1 MKKIYDPL
9 HGYITLDAEELA
21 VVDSLPFQRLHR
33 IHQNGPA
40 YLVYPTAQH
49 TRFSHSLGV
58 YQVMVTFA
66 NKLAE
71 RGAIN
76 GDEQRVLKLAAL
88 LHDIGHFPFSH
99 MIRKWESKKGRFLSH
114 EEMAERIIEQ
124 PDLRSVIKKPEDR
137 EEIAQTIAGEIDNP
151 IFAYLM
157 SSDIDVDRIDY
168 LLRDAYHTGVT
179 YGGIDLNRIAE
190 IMDYD
195 DEGLCFQEKGIT
207 AVENFL
213 LARYHMYE
221 AIYNHK
227 TVVAFRLLLERIH
240 QMLVEKGNV
249 YDGDAVQSLNPNE
262 WNSYTDGYLL
272 HQMKDACTGATILS
286 EMIEDFFHRRPLKPA
301 GSAIVYDREEPDDR
315 YTDLQDLSAPQERQD
330 FSSSIGVDPRWV
342 FYEELS
348 NEFVKFQEQTNPVR
362 IKTDSKDIVNLVEF
376 RPHFSRIAKKEIR
389 VYTRSNH
396 RKIVREELEK
406 LYGI

>member
-1 MKKIYDPL
+1 MD
-9 HGYITLDAEELA
+9 
-21 VVDSLPFQRLHR
+21 
-33 IHQNGPA
+33 
-40 YLVYPTAQH
+40 
-49 TRFSHSLGV
+49 
-58 YQVMVTFA
+58 TFA

-124 PDLRSVIKKPEDR
+124 PELRSVIKKPEDR
-137 EEIAQTIAGEIDNP
+137 EKIAQAIAGEIDNP
-151 IFAYLM
+151 TFAYLM

-190 IMDYD
+190 TMDYD

-240 QMLVEKGNV
+240 QMLVEKEDV
-249 YDGDAVQSLNPNE
+249 YDGDAVQSLDSNE
-262 WNSYTDGYLL
+262 WNSYTDGYLF
-272 HQMKDACTGATILS
+272 HQMKDACKGATILS
-286 EMIEDFFHRRPLKPA
+286 EMIEDFFHRRPLKLA
-301 GSAIVYDREEPDDR
+301 GSAMVYDREEPDDR
-315 YTDLQDLSAPQERQD
+315 YTGLQDLSAPQERQD
-330 FSSSIGVDPRWV
+330 FSTSVGVDPEWV

-348 NEFVKFQEQTNPVR
+348 NEFVKFEEQTNPVR
-362 IKTDSKDIVNLVEF
+362 IKMNSGDIVNLVEF

-396 RKIVREELEK
+396 KKIVREELEK